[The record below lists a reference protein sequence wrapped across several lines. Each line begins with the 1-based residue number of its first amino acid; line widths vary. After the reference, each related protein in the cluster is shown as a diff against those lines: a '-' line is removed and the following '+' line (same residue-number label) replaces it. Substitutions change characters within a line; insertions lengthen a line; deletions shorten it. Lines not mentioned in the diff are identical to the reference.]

1 MENRT
6 PKILKALF
14 GDDLGF
20 NNGLH
25 WTTIISEKVLL
36 AIIGALTLVAAV
48 IDLKA
53 VWISQSVSL
62 SDLFLFFIYAE
73 IVGMVGAFY
82 ASRRIP
88 VTLPII
94 IAITALCRTII
105 GQGKEAEPLLL
116 ISAAGAVLILAG
128 SAYLM
133 SLKDKLS
140 LEKAELRETARRQ
153 LHGTN
158 TDKK

>member
-6 PKILKALF
+6 PKIFKALF

-36 AIIGALTLVAAV
+36 AIIGALTMVAAV

-62 SDLFLFFIYAE
+62 LDLFLF
-73 IVGMVGAFY
+73 
-82 ASRRIP
+82 SS
-88 VTLPII
+88 TLRLSAWWVPSTRAGGYLYIAII

-105 GQGKEAEPLLL
+105 GQGKEVEPLLL
-116 ISAAGAVLILAG
+116 ISAAGAVLILA
-128 SAYLM
+128 SACLM
-133 SLKDKLS
+133 SLKDKLVP
-140 LEKAELRETARRQ
+140 
-153 LHGTN
+153 
-158 TDKK
+158 KKRS